1 MSKKNL
7 KISIPKEAMAEFKM
21 VEKYDW
27 SEGVGLE
34 DLVVWINW
42 VAERFRPDEI
52 DESTRASQELT
63 ERSFRH
69 YQTLGCIDKPGRAG
83 RKAVYGFRHYLQ
95 ALVLRKLTWERMPST
110 QIASLME
117 GRSNEDL
124 KSLLFDGIEIVPVKQ
139 APRDAIHAAKGPES
153 WSRIE
158 LVPGLEIHI
167 GESLGSMSANE
178 ITKLTKQFKA
188 LLESR

>member
-27 SEGVGLE
+27 SEGVGLQ
-34 DLVVWINW
+34 DLVDWING
-42 VAERFRPDEI
+42 VAKRFMPAEI
-52 DESTRASQELT
+52 GDSTRSSQELT

-69 YQTLGCIDKPGRAG
+69 YQTLGCIDKPGRSG

-110 QIASLME
+110 QITSLME

-124 KSLLFDGIEIVPVKQ
+124 KSLLFEGVEIVPVKQ
-139 APRDAIHAAKGPES
+139 VSTDAQPAAKGPEA

-158 LVPGLEIHI
+158 LVPGLEIHM
-167 GESLGSMSANE
+167 GESLRSMSAKE
-178 ITKLTKQFKA
+178 ITKLTKQFKS
-188 LLESR
+188 LLELH